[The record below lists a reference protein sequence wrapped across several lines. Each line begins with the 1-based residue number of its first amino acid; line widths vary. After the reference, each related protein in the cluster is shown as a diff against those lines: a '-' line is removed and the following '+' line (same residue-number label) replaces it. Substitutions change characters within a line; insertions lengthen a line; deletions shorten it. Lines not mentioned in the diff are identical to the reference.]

1 MAIDPRLD
9 QVKRVT
15 ALRRDKAERAMAQS
29 AATHRAR
36 EEALDLARQDEA
48 KSEDLLDA
56 AHESFRADPACVQT
70 QLWRQI
76 AKERREA
83 ARSEV
88 AERADMRDQAQEELA
103 TAKMQFQRSN
113 ERHRLSEDAV
123 RKATSQHRK
132 ALEDKEADEM
142 QGVSRAAPS
151 GLLG

>member
-56 AHESFRADPACVQT
+56 AHESFRADPACAQT

-88 AERADMRDQAQEELA
+88 AERADMRDQAQEELNS
-103 TAKMQFQRSN
+103 AKMQFQRSN

-123 RKATSQHRK
+123 RKATNQHRK